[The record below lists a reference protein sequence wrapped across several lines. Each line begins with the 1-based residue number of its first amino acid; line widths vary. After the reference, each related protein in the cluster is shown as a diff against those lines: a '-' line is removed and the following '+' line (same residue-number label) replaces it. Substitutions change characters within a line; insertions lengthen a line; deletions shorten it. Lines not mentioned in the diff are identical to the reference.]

1 MQCITGDGTME
12 CGNCGF
18 LNPPG
23 ELICDQCSGVVLA
36 SRQTQRST
44 YLLFLLL
51 ALMISFAALE
61 AWLLF

>member
-1 MQCITGDGTME
+1 ME

-23 ELICDQCSGVVLA
+23 ELFCSQCSGVVLA
-36 SRQTQRST
+36 ARQPQRST
-44 YLLFLLL
+44 RLLFLLL
-51 ALMISFAALE
+51 ALMISFAAVE

>member
-1 MQCITGDGTME
+1 ME

-23 ELICDQCSGVVLA
+23 ELICHQCSGAVLA
-36 SRQTQRST
+36 RQRQRST

-51 ALMISFAALE
+51 ALMISFAAVE

>member
-1 MQCITGDGTME
+1 ME

-23 ELICDQCSGVVLA
+23 ELVCDQCSGFVLA
-36 SRQTQRST
+36 SRQPQRST

-51 ALMISFAALE
+51 ALMISFAGLE